1 MTYFL
6 MTPEPII
13 HRGISIATLTAGQSV
28 ETHCAP
34 GQTAIREQADGW
46 WLYFVDEDGKV
57 DSYDSPFASHAEA
70 LWAAKAAA
78 EFSAQ

>member
-1 MTYFL
+1 MTL
-6 MTPEPII
+6 EPMI
-13 HRGISIATLTAGQSV
+13 HRGIRIVTLAAGQSV

-46 WLYFVDEDGKV
+46 WLYFVDEEGKV
-57 DSYDSPFASHAEA
+57 DGYDSPFASHAEA

>member
-1 MTYFL
+1 MTL
-6 MTPEPII
+6 EPMI
-13 HRGISIATLTAGQSV
+13 HRGIRIVTLAAGQSV

-34 GQTAIREQADGW
+34 GQTAIREQGDGW
-46 WLYFVDEDGKV
+46 WLYFVDEEGKV
-57 DSYDSPFASHAEA
+57 DGYDSPFASHAEA